1 MSSEETVDVAAP
13 AEAAPVVFNVPA
25 LAVVGIEQRQHGL
38 RHADYTRY
46 RQYVTRKLHRMRKAL
61 KVPQGKHKFSKRPIT
76 VATVTDERHLMI
88 PLFLAD
94 RAWAYFHEDK
104 DLTARQPAKAY
115 HGVRQPNSVSALLPF
130 FVGRFCVGCQCYDLL
145 DPYPCIYALTMA

>member
-94 RAWAYFHEDK
+94 RVCSVFLLRHRMC
-104 DLTARQPAKAY
+104 LGRY
-115 HGVRQPNSVSALLPF
+115 HFFFFFLFILMPVSL
-130 FVGRFCVGCQCYDLL
+130 CYKLFQ
-145 DPYPCIYALTMA
+145 